1 MLEKLKQLM
10 KNVNPDVNLDNV
22 TLDTKLIEDLH
33 FDSLGMMM
41 FAMAIEDEFGIS
53 FDEPMNFVTVKDVVD
68 FIESHLPR
76 LSRSRT
82 GQDRRLHELALDQKR
97 CPCIRTGRAGFR
109 PGTPARHHR
118 NRTRRQL
125 TRRSS

>member
-10 KNVNPDVNLDNV
+10 KGVNPDVNLDNV

-68 FIESHLPR
+68 FIE
-76 LSRSRT
+76 
-82 GQDRRLHELALDQKR
+82 ANQK
-97 CPCIRTGRAGFR
+97 
-109 PGTPARHHR
+109 
-118 NRTRRQL
+118 
-125 TRRSS
+125 

>member
-1 MLEKLKQLM
+1 MLERLKKLM

-22 TLDTKLIEDLH
+22 TLETKLVEDLR

-68 FIESHLPR
+68 YLEGL
-76 LSRSRT
+76 
-82 GQDRRLHELALDQKR
+82 GK
-97 CPCIRTGRAGFR
+97 
-109 PGTPARHHR
+109 
-118 NRTRRQL
+118 
-125 TRRSS
+125 

>member
-1 MLEKLKQLM
+1 MLERLKKLM

-22 TLDTKLIEDLH
+22 TLETKLVEDLH

-68 FIESHLPR
+68 YLEGL
-76 LSRSRT
+76 
-82 GQDRRLHELALDQKR
+82 GK
-97 CPCIRTGRAGFR
+97 
-109 PGTPARHHR
+109 
-118 NRTRRQL
+118 
-125 TRRSS
+125 

>member
-22 TLDTKLIEDLH
+22 TLDTRLIEDLH

-53 FDEPMNFVTVKDVVD
+53 FDEPMNFVTVNDVVK
-68 FIESHLPR
+68 FLEAQ
-76 LSRSRT
+76 
-82 GQDRRLHELALDQKR
+82 GK
-97 CPCIRTGRAGFR
+97 
-109 PGTPARHHR
+109 
-118 NRTRRQL
+118 
-125 TRRSS
+125 

>member
-22 TLDTKLIEDLH
+22 ALDTKLIEDLH

-68 FIESHLPR
+68 FIE
-76 LSRSRT
+76 
-82 GQDRRLHELALDQKR
+82 GQQK
-97 CPCIRTGRAGFR
+97 
-109 PGTPARHHR
+109 
-118 NRTRRQL
+118 
-125 TRRSS
+125 